1 MSKTKNPMLKIR
13 VEKLTLNVGAGR
25 DTRKLEKGEKLL
37 KKITGI
43 EPVRT
48 KTDKRIQGWGLRP
61 GLPVGCMITLRGEKA
76 REVLKKVLPARDN
89 ELPETSFDE
98 YGNIS
103 FGIPEYVD
111 IEGVKYD
118 TEIGMMGLQA
128 SVTLERPGYRVNKR
142 KTKKSKLPRNH
153 RINKNEAIKF
163 MEDEYEVKVKVK

>member
-1 MSKTKNPMLKIR
+1 MSKTQNPMLQIQI
-13 VEKLTLNVGAGR
+13 EKLTLNVGAGR

-61 GLPVGCMITLRGEKA
+61 GLPVGCKITLRGEKA
-76 REVLKKVLPARDN
+76 KEVLKNILHAMDH
-89 ELPETSFDE
+89 ELKESSFDE

-103 FGIPEYVD
+103 FGITEYVD
-111 IEGVKYD
+111 IKDVKYD

-128 SVTLERPGYRVNKR
+128 SVTLERPGYRVSKR

-153 RINKNEAIKF
+153 RINKNEAVKF
-163 MEDEYEVKVKVK
+163 MEDNYDVKVK